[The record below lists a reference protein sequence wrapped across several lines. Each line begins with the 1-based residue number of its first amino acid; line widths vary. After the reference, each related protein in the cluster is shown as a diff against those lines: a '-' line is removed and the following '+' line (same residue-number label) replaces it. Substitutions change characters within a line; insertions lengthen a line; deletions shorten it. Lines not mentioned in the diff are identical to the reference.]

1 MEVGNLR
8 PQNALTRMTTVRQR
22 VFENLARIQSAI
34 AAAARRSGRHA
45 DDVRLVAVVKYA
57 PLEAVEALVA
67 EGCLDLGESRPQQL
81 WQRAEHFAGQGVRWH
96 FIGHL
101 QRNKV
106 KRTIPYVSLLHSG
119 DSHRLLQAIDQSAG
133 ELDRPLPVLIEV
145 NISGDEN
152 KHGLAPDHV
161 EPLLPELAELKRISV
176 RGLMAMA
183 SLEGGRDRARR
194 DFAAL
199 RTLRDRL
206 RKNLPEAIT
215 LDELSMGMSDD
226 FEVAIEEGATLVRVG
241 SALFE
246 GING

>member
-1 MEVGNLR
+1 M
-8 PQNALTRMTTVRQR
+8 ATVQQH
-22 VFENLARIQSAI
+22 VSENLARIRDAVG
-34 AAAARRSGRHA
+34 AAAQKSGRTAEEVH
-45 DDVRLVAVVKYA
+45 LVAVVKYA

-81 WQRAEHFAGQGVRWH
+81 WRRAEHFADRPVRWH

-106 KRTIPYVSLLHSG
+106 RHTIPHVHLLHSG
-119 DSHRLLQAIDQSAG
+119 DSMRLLEAIDQAAA
-133 ELDRPLPVLIEV
+133 ELTHRLTALVEV
-145 NISGDEN
+145 NISGDES
-152 KHGLAPDHV
+152 KHGFAPDEVESLLPRVGELRHV
-161 EPLLPELAELKRISV
+161 EI

-183 SLEGGRDRARR
+183 AREGGRERARR

-199 RTLRDRL
+199 RRLRDRL
-206 RKNLPEAIT
+206 RASVPRGVS

-226 FEVAIEEGATLVRVG
+226 FDIAIEEGATLVRVG

-246 GING
+246 GIEA